1 MNDGIDDYFDLY
13 DIDDILYYFKDNVL
27 SSEDFDDTLGD
38 DVI

>member
-1 MNDGIDDYFDLY
+1 MIDDYDVWEDSGDMIYYRDY
-13 DIDDILYYFKDNVL
+13 DFL